1 MAKQILSPMM
11 GIFHRRSSPDAPPFA
26 EEGQAIRQDA
36 TIGLVEVMKS
46 FFPVKVGMDGTL
58 TAFLIEDGEFVETG
72 LPIAEVE

>member
-1 MAKQILSPMM
+1 MAKQILCPMM

-26 EEGQAIRQDA
+26 EEGQAIRQDT

-46 FFPVKVGMDGTL
+46 FFPVTAGIDGTL
-58 TAFLIEDGEFVETG
+58 TAFLVEDGEFVEPD